1 MVITMNMKKLIT
13 IGLILI
19 ALSCS
24 VAAISATESS
34 TSSQT
39 TLVNNDLTINGIH
52 FKIPDD
58 YDEVEKDNDGINDTD
73 NFMNDDINKT
83 EDIDGTVV
91 DLATTEEFKNGA
103 GAQLKIEVGIKAN
116 DAKIESINP
125 TEFTPKE
132 IKGKT
137 GFIKNDDGK
146 VKFEYLQDGKLVK
159 IEASSEDI
167 INQVIV

>member
-1 MVITMNMKKLIT
+1 MKKLIT

-52 FKIPDD
+52 FKIPDG
-58 YDEVEKDNDGINDTD
+58 YDEVEKDTD

-159 IEASSEDI
+159 IEANSENI